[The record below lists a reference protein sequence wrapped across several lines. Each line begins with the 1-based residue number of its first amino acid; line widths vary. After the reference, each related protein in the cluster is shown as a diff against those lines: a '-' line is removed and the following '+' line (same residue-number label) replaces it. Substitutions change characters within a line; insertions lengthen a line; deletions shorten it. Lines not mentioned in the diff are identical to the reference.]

1 MSESSDYKSWNGMPD
16 PEPLFLMSW
25 EDIFLYARDIDI
37 DLTRQQ
43 VIDIFNAI
51 KELGME
57 FETDPYWD
65 TIERHVR
72 EHLDGAAGGGP
83 PKND

>member
-1 MSESSDYKSWNGMPD
+1 MSESSDYESWNDMPD

-25 EDIFLYARDIDI
+25 EDIFLHARDLDI

-65 TIERHVR
+65 TIEYHVR
-72 EHLDGAAGGGP
+72 EHLDGAADGGP